1 MSNIYWGFTGGA
13 VVKNPLAKAG
23 DTETQLPSLGGKDS
37 LEKEMVT
44 HFSILDWEIPWTKEP
59 GRLQSKGMQESQT

>member
-1 MSNIYWGFTGGA
+1 MSNIYWGFRGGA

-44 HFSILDWEIPWTKEP
+44 HFSILDWEIPWIEEP
-59 GRLQSKGMQESQT
+59 GGLQ